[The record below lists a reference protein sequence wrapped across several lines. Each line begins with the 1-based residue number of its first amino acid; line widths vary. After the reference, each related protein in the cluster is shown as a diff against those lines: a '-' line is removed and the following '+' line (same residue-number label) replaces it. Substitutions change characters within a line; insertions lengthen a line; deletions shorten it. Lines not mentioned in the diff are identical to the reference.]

1 MKAFA
6 DTSEI
11 TDLTNDLPIYL
22 LQRMPLP
29 EAKIVNELVQFI
41 EHRMSLAEDND
52 LYWDLRMSNALS
64 VVCHARHPEALAIS
78 LEVFNWVDDASPFL
92 QHKVLRLL
100 ETLLDAETYAPQARR
115 WLKGMKT
122 DQDLY
127 LPLLMLAARLHDN
140 DEFTRT
146 QILGFWD
153 RDAAVSAR
161 LMGLTQDG
169 FFLEHLETTLA
180 ELAPFLRY
188 LPPHEVLPPLAQHEL
203 WSEVAEAWFA
213 VAHAERLTPPW
224 LDPAL
229 LIQAN
234 DVIGYNE
241 RAQEWQEQLDA
252 HLMERFGGAMNT
264 TEEQWL
270 KSLANSDLREQFI
283 EARRYYQDLTKTGPK
298 RLRLVTPE
306 TSSI

>member
-29 EAKIVNELVQFI
+29 EPKIVNELVLFL

-64 VVCHARHPEALAIS
+64 VICHARHPEALAIA
-78 LEVFNWVDDASPFL
+78 LELFNWVDDASPFL
-92 QHKVLRLL
+92 QHKALRLL

-127 LPLLMLAARLHDN
+127 LPLLMLAARLHDG
-140 DEFTRT
+140 DELTRSL
-146 QILGFWD
+146 ILDFWEK
-153 RDAAVSAR
+153 DAAVSAR

-213 VAHAERLTPPW
+213 VAHAEHLTPPW

-229 LIQAN
+229 LIQTN

-270 KSLANSDLREQFI
+270 KSLENNDLREQFI
-283 EARRYYQDLTKTGPK
+283 EARQYYKDLTKTGPK